1 VDLYGTLLHKAFSES
16 YVFDFNS
23 NSTSVEPS
31 PKTPRQS
38 TTIFRFPDY
47 RRYWF
52 GGIFASAGAQMT
64 NVAAGFELYERTHQ
78 PWSLGLLGLVIALPV
93 ILLAL
98 PAGTLAD
105 RIPRRKIVVIGEFCA
120 ALALA
125 LLALVSYTNAPL
137 VLFYACIFLA
147 SVANAFVGPAL
158 GAIVTNI
165 VPRDEIPIAIK
176 LGSIRGQIASTLG
189 PVLGGIII
197 HKAAGSAFPVFI
209 LDCLGR
215 CLFTFLLWQ
224 MRPAPQEKSK
234 EQMNWASV
242 VAGWDFVKS
251 NPLIL
256 STISLDMVAVLFG
269 GATAMLPIYAKDILH
284 VGPEGLG
291 YLRAA
296 PAVGAISMGLFLANR
311 PPLRRAG
318 RALLIA
324 VAGFGLATIVF
335 GTSRNFVLSMGA
347 LAVLGAFDNISV
359 VVRHT
364 LLNLLTPDSMRG
376 RVNAVN
382 SVFIGTSNE
391 IGELE
396 SGLAAQ
402 AVGPVMAVAG
412 GGVITIVVVGFVAV
426 YWPAIRKL
434 RRLEDLPQL

>member
-1 VDLYGTLLHKAFSES
+1 VSD
-16 YVFDFNS
+16 S
-23 NSTSVEPS
+23 NSSSSPVAPS
-31 PKTPRQS
+31 PQTPRS
-38 TTIFRFPDY
+38 ATSIFRFPDY

-64 NVAAGFELYERTHQ
+64 NVAAGYEVYERTNQ
-78 PWSLGLLGLVIALPV
+78 PWSLGVLGLVIALPV
-93 ILLAL
+93 IFLAL

-105 RIPRRKIVVIGEFCA
+105 RLPRQKIVVIGEFLA

-125 LLALVSYTNAPL
+125 LLALVSYLHAPL
-137 VLFYACIFLA
+137 IAFYACIFLA

-165 VPRDEIPIAIK
+165 VPRDEIPPAIK

-189 PVLGGIII
+189 PVLGGVII
-197 HKAAGSAFPVFI
+197 HKAGAAFPVFA

-215 CLFTFLLWQ
+215 FLFTFFLWQ
-224 MRPAPQEKSK
+224 MRPAPQEKSGEK
-234 EQMNWASV
+234 MDWSSV
-242 VAGWDFVKS
+242 VAGWHFVKS

-269 GATAMLPIYAKDILH
+269 GATAMLPVYAKDILN

-291 YLRAA
+291 WLRAA
-296 PAVGAISMGLFLANR
+296 PAVGAISMGLFLAHR
-311 PPLRRAG
+311 PPLQRAG
-318 RALLIA
+318 RALLFA
-324 VAGFGLATIVF
+324 VAGFGFATIVF
-335 GTSRNFVLSMGA
+335 GVSRNFTISLCA
-347 LAVLGAFDNISV
+347 LAVLGAFDNVSV

-402 AVGPVMAVAG
+402 AVGPVLAVAG
-412 GGVITIVVVGFVAV
+412 GGVITILLVAFVAV
-426 YWPAIRKL
+426 NWPAVRRL
-434 RRLEDLPQL
+434 GRLEDLPQL